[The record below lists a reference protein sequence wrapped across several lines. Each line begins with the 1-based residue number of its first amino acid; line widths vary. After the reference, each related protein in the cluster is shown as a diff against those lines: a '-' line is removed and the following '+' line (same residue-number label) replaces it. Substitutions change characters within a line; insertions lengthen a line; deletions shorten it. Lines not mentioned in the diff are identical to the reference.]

1 MENLINNIPIKV
13 IKSNRKTVSVEV
25 KADGIIVRA
34 PYRMGE
40 QAIHEFLLE
49 KSSWIEKNYMIL
61 QERAKNWGDLT
72 PFTDAEIDELAEKA
86 LTVIPGKVK
95 YYAKKLGVTYGRITI
110 RNQRTRWGSCSSKGN
125 LNFNCL
131 LMLFPDDVID
141 SVVVHELC
149 HLKHMDHSAEF
160 YAEVER
166 AFPEYRRCQKWL
178 KEHGGG
184 YLRRL
189 P

>member
-1 MENLINNIPIKV
+1 MEIPYTLVRSCRKTISIV
-13 IKSNRKTVSVEV
+13 IKPTGEVEVRCPRRCSKREIDTFVASKEAWIRKHLKTIAARPEVSVLSAAER
-25 KADGIIVRA
+25 KA
-34 PYRMGE
+34 
-40 QAIHEFLLE
+40 
-49 KSSWIEKNYMIL
+49 
-61 QERAKNWGDLT
+61 
-72 PFTDAEIDELAEKA
+72 LAEKA
-86 LTVIPGKVK
+86 AEVLPEKVSRF
-95 YYAKKLGVTYGRITI
+95 AQQLGVSYGRITI
-110 RNQRTRWGSCSSKGN
+110 RSQRTRWGSCSAKGN

-131 LMLFPDDVID
+131 LMLCPDEVID

>member
-1 MENLINNIPIKV
+1 
-13 IKSNRKTVSVEV
+13 
-25 KADGIIVRA
+25 
-34 PYRMGE
+34 
-40 QAIHEFLLE
+40 
-49 KSSWIEKNYMIL
+49 
-61 QERAKNWGDLT
+61 
-72 PFTDAEIDELAEKA
+72 
-86 LTVIPGKVK
+86 
-95 YYAKKLGVTYGRITI
+95 
-110 RNQRTRWGSCSSKGN
+110 
-125 LNFNCL
+125 
-131 LMLFPDDVID
+131 MLFPDDVID